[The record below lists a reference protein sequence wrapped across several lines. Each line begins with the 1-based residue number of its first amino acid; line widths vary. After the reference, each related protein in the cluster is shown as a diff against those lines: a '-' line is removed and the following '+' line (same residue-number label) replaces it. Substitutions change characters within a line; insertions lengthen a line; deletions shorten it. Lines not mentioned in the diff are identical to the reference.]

1 MTATARPPWPTAV
14 EDALRARHGP
24 PLATLPLGGMS
35 GARVFRVRF
44 ATASAIVKAARTAE
58 ARFYERVAATL
69 REHGV
74 PVPDCQGSLA
84 VDGDHWLIL
93 EDVPHPLPRDRWHA
107 DAAVLGVLGRLHA
120 ATWGR
125 PLDVPGAFVP
135 AWPDEATA
143 AALSC
148 FPTAIARDLASPLVE
163 LQRESQ
169 DLFRPLCSISGDPNP
184 TNWGLRADGT
194 AVLYDWER
202 FGAGTPALD
211 LAITV
216 PGLGDPAAYAA
227 VADGYLRN
235 WPDGSHPLSWTPEQW
250 SRAVAVAKLWSVVE
264 FLHAHGRQVGG
275 NTTATVERI
284 LPDVPNW
291 VQELASVPGT
301 R

>member
-1 MTATARPPWPTAV
+1 VTTLASVWPAELQV
-14 EDALRARHGP
+14 YLSDRYGDPSAIE
-24 PLATLPLGGMS
+24 PLSGGQS
-35 GARVFRVRF
+35 GATVERVRF
-44 ATASAIVKAARTAE
+44 GADSLVVKGPAE
-58 ARFYERVAATL
+58 AREVHVYRALRSRFEAA
-69 REHGV
+69 GV
-74 PVPDCQGSLA
+74 LLPRLEWSSDAGWLVLEDLPSVLPVQDALAHAGMLA
-84 VDGDHWLIL
+84 VL
-93 EDVPHPLPRDRWHA
+93 R
-107 DAAVLGVLGRLHA
+107 RLHHELNDVELLDPFVSDWPPELTARALTALHPASA
-120 ATWGR
+120 A
-125 PLDVPGAFVP
+125 
-135 AWPDEATA
+135 EAA
-143 AALSC
+143 PRLHEMRQQALSL
-148 FPTAIARDLASPLVE
+148 FN
-163 LQRESQ
+163 SQ
-169 DLFRPLCSISGDPNP
+169 CVISGDPNP